1 MLMHTAYIRASAILD
16 GNNAARVLMQF
27 HQKQPASSCGL
38 IPHDSPRQALNF
50 SLDEMIR
57 VVDATN
63 VEQSKQRL
71 FGASRLYIDLHV
83 CMSPSKILKP

>member
-1 MLMHTAYIRASAILD
+1 MLMHGAYIRPSAILD
-16 GNNAARVLMQF
+16 GNKAARVLIRF

-57 VVDATN
+57 EVDGTN
-63 VEQSKQRL
+63 VEQNKQRL
-71 FGASRLYIDLHV
+71 F
-83 CMSPSKILKP
+83 

>member
-16 GNNAARVLMQF
+16 ENIAARVLMQF

-38 IPHDSPRQALNF
+38 TPHDSPRQALNF

-63 VEQSKQRL
+63 VEQSKQ
-71 FGASRLYIDLHV
+71 
-83 CMSPSKILKP
+83 